1 MTKDTECCQVIEI
14 GYRYGLRRRYCRVT
28 VLETS
33 VNYILLITETTVI
46 RALRAN
52 DFMIKMP
59 SNGCKAVRS
68 TTTMH
73 VESEGLADL
82 KVTGKPRCLF
92 LLEVATESSL

>member
-1 MTKDTECCQVIEI
+1 
-14 GYRYGLRRRYCRVT
+14 

-33 VNYILLITETTVI
+33 VNYNLLITETTTI

-52 DFMIKMP
+52 DFMLKML
-59 SNGCKAVRS
+59 SNRCKAVRS
-68 TTTMH
+68 ITTMH